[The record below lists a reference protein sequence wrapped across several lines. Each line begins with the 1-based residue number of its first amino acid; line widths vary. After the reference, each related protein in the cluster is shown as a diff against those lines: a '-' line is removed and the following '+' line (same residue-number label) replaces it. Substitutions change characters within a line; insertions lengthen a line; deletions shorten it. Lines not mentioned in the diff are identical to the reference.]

1 MHLIAPDI
9 MAEARGLSP
18 AIPAVGATVGVLLW
32 LFGSYGHR
40 FWIVMMLTLSAGVY
54 GLYFGPAY
62 GMQPMVAGLLLAVS
76 TGTLGLALMRVLAF
90 AAGGLAALWL
100 AHVVAPSLDEPLV
113 FFLLGGL
120 ASVLLIK
127 LWITALSSL
136 AGTLLMAYSCLC
148 LLERFQKMDSVTWV
162 TNNAALLN
170 WAVLAF
176 AALGTLTQYMLHRR
190 RQRKEAE
197 AAEAEKKQ
205 ASEAKAAAEAE
216 EERKSKQPPK
226 PKQKPKKW
234 WQWSLDQMRKAG

>member
-18 AIPAVGATVGVLLW
+18 AIPAVGTTIGALLW
-32 LFGSYGHR
+32 LYGSYGHR
-40 FWIVMMLTLSAGVY
+40 FWIVMLLTLAAGIY

-90 AAGGLAALWL
+90 VAGGLAALWL
-100 AHVVAPSLDEPLV
+100 THVVALSYDEPLV

-120 ASVLLIK
+120 AGVLLIK

-136 AGTLLMAYSCLC
+136 AGTLLMAYSSLC
-148 LLERFQKMDSVTWV
+148 LIDRFMKLDSAAWAAENT
-162 TNNAALLN
+162 ALLN
-170 WAVLAF
+170 WAVVAF
-176 AALGTLTQYMLHRR
+176 AALGTLTQFLLHRR

-197 AAEAEKKQ
+197 KAEAEKKEAAEAQ
-205 ASEAKAAAEAE
+205 AVAEAE
-216 EERKSKQPPK
+216 EERKRKPPPK
-226 PKQKPKKW
+226 PKKATRW
-234 WQWSLDQMRKAG
+234 WQWPLEQLRKAG